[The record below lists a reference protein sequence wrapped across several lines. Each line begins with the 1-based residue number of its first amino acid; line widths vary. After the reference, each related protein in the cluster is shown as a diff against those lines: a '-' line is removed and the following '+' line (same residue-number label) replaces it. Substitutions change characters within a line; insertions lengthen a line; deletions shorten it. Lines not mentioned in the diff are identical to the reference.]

1 MSNIFIPK
9 RNMQRHLTG
18 GAKTPVVQDAPID
31 LLMTS
36 STYNPSET
44 GLGTQRSDTVSTIL
58 SFFA

>member
-9 RNMQRHLTG
+9 RNMQRHLRG
-18 GAKTPVVQDAPID
+18 GAKTSVVQDAPTD

-36 STYNPSET
+36 STYYPSET